1 MWDRLSHHL
10 RLCRHRF
17 LASDSRILASHE
29 RCRRAGIDPE
39 LSTIRGIS
47 CGDDLGKLLHD
58 QRALIG
64 RACEVFT
71 EVHPLLHNRSAL
83 FILAD
88 PHLQVLEIYSAPEVI
103 CRCADLGI
111 RPGAS
116 LTETSCGTN
125 AVAMAAY
132 LREPSIIQGSQH
144 YSRIFHNWS
153 CVAVPI
159 MDENGEHSGF
169 VDISLSAT
177 DDLGDALALAS
188 LMADKLTNTG
198 KRPLSVP
205 TLNALAAPHGRVVN
219 SRKFKPISTTQKSI
233 LAALQNGM
241 TCKQIAVQLDMSPRT
256 VESHLEKLRKKFGA
270 KTTIHLIAML
280 MEEQTSIA
288 EGADKLPWEQSA

>member
-1 MWDRLSHHL
+1 MWDRLPHHL

-29 RCRRAGIDPE
+29 RCRRAGVDPE
-39 LSTIRGIS
+39 SSRIRGILS
-47 CGDDLGKLLHD
+47 ADDIGRLLHE

-64 RACEVFT
+64 RAWEVFT
-71 EVHPLLHNRSAL
+71 EVHPLLPNRSAL

-88 PHLQVLEIYSAPEVI
+88 RHLQVLEICSAPEVI

-132 LREPSIIQGSQH
+132 SREPSILQGAQH

-159 MDENGEHSGF
+159 MDENGECSGY

-198 KRPLSVP
+198 SPISVP
-205 TLNALAAPHGRVVN
+205 TLDTFAVPFGGVVN
-219 SRKFKPISTTQKSI
+219 GRKFKPISTTQRSI
-233 LAALQNGM
+233 LAALKNGM
-241 TCKQIAVQLDMSPRT
+241 TCKQIAAQLDMSPRT

-280 MEEQTSIA
+280 MDEQTSIA
-288 EGADKLPWEQSA
+288 DGADKLPWQQSA

>member
-1 MWDRLSHHL
+1 MWDRLPHYL

-39 LSTIRGIS
+39 SSTIRAIS
-47 CGDDLGKLLHD
+47 SGDDLGKLLHE

-64 RACEVFT
+64 RAWEVFT

-88 PHLQVLEIYSAPEVI
+88 RHLQVLEIYSAPEVI

-132 LREPSIIQGSQH
+132 LREPSIIQGTQH
-144 YSRIFHNWS
+144 YSRIFHDWS

-159 MDENGEHSGF
+159 LDENGEQSGF

-188 LMADKLTNTG
+188 LMADKLTNIE
-198 KRPLSVP
+198 RPLSVP
-205 TLNALAAPHGRVVN
+205 TLDTLAAPHGRVIN
-219 SRKFKPISTTQKSI
+219 GRKFKPISTTQKSI

-241 TCKQIAVQLDMSPRT
+241 SCKQIAVQLDMSPRT

-280 MEEQTSIA
+280 MEEQTSTA
-288 EGADKLPWEQSA
+288 EGADKLPWQQSA